1 MPIQAKDGQQVTT
14 ANTPAEQAHVAAD
27 MTTQLTQD
35 LIVQLVR
42 QGLDISLKSLQ
53 VWADLTRQFGST
65 ALRSPAG
72 ATMVF
77 LAYDLF
83 EKVLMAQRQV
93 VDELVAAQRQFAQ
106 HFLKTTATV
115 GGDLAPR

>member
-1 MPIQAKDGQQVTT
+1 MSPQIKDGQLATT
-14 ANTPAEQAHVAAD
+14 ADITAEQAHVGVD
-27 MTTQLTQD
+27 TTTQPAQD

-53 VWADLTRQFGST
+53 VWAE
-65 ALRSPAG
+65 LRSPVG
-72 ATMVF
+72 AAMVF

-93 VDELVAAQRQFAQ
+93 VDELVAVQRQFAQ
-106 HFLKTTATV
+106 HYFLKTTATV
-115 GGDLAPR
+115 GGDLARR